1 MVMEEQHSDMELAA
15 EKIPVP
21 QVQKPIEMPLVET
34 NNQVKGISHNK
45 PRFRKRALH
54 AAILKQMEFYFSDAN
69 LTKDRFL
76 GNLIKEDPYIDL
88 SVFIRFNKIRELT
101 TDINRIAKALQA
113 STMLSI
119 SENGLK
125 VRRITPIKQKKNTE
139 DCTVYVQNLPPGATH
154 DWLNSIF
161 SQYGNVAYV
170 SLPHYKI
177 NKKIKGFAFV
187 EFDTPEE
194 AEECLKDFKKMDC
207 LLPSHTNPDEIL
219 SITTFDN
226 AEKDVNNES
235 KVIKRKQDET
245 NLSSDIHSKAKES
258 RIEIKSEKKENKLT
272 EENSTESKKIKRKHS
287 SGTDEDTKIADDKIM
302 LEPDSKKLKKY
313 NKHVNETTNNYSHE
327 IEPRNEITNNH
338 PREIEPSNETTNNHS
353 REIEPRNE
361 TTNNHSREI
370 EPSNETTNN
379 HSREIEPIN
388 ETTNNH
394 SCDIEPKNVISNESN
409 VLEKS
414 DEINL
419 DEVSEE
425 INELSKKSK
434 KKSKKSKSENDI
446 NVDEISNND
455 NKSDNVAIENLK
467 VTDDI
472 DNEEAAMDKKKKR
485 KRKRKSRIDDNNIS
499 NMGLQIMAKKHWKHL
514 RNKYLELQRSKMK
527 QLKQH
532 LKKTRDQWNNFDK
545 TKSDKEEIEE
555 KEKISN
561 IDKTTMRSFS
571 FTPGVIVKI
580 KLDEPCTDARSLKA
594 ELKGNNSIKYI
605 DVSEG
610 ASEVYV
616 RCDTPESAQS
626 FVQKS
631 NKENNMVVLK
641 DDDERIYWDKI
652 LQDREEKLGKKV
664 RVKQRGRSKLLKKAE
679 KELGKHII
687 FDEVD

>member
-1 MVMEEQHSDMELAA
+1 MVMEEHHSDMELAA

-21 QVQKPIEMPLVET
+21 QVQKPIEMPSVET
-34 NNQVKGISHNK
+34 KNQVKGISHNK
-45 PRFRKRALH
+45 PRFRKTALH

-69 LTKDRFL
+69 LSKDRFL

-88 SVFIRFNKIRELT
+88 SVFTRFNKIRELT
-101 TDINRIAKALQA
+101 TDINRIAKALEK

-125 VRRITPIKQKKNTE
+125 VRRITPIKQKENTE
-139 DCTVYVQNLPPGATH
+139 DCTVYVQNLPPGTTH

-161 SQYGNVAYV
+161 SRYGNVAYV

-177 NKKIKGFAFV
+177 NKKIKGFAFI

-207 LLPSHTNPDEIL
+207 LLPSHSDPDEIL

-226 AEKDVNNES
+226 TEKDVTNTN
-235 KVIKRKQDET
+235 KAIKRKQDET
-245 NLSSDIHSKAKES
+245 NSSNDINSDVKMS
-258 RIEIKSEKKENKLT
+258 RIIEMKSEKNENKLVSS
-272 EENSTESKKIKRKHS
+272 EKNSTEPKKIKRKHS
-287 SGTDEDTKIADDKIM
+287 SVTDEDTKIADDKIV
-302 LEPDSKKLKKY
+302 LVEPDSKKLKRY
-313 NKHVNETTNNYSHE
+313 NEHE
-327 IEPRNEITNNH
+327 
-338 PREIEPSNETTNNHS
+338 NETTNNHS
-353 REIEPRNE
+353 CEIEPQD
-361 TTNNHSREI
+361 
-370 EPSNETTNN
+370 
-379 HSREIEPIN
+379 

-394 SCDIEPKNVISNESN
+394 SCDIEPQDVIFNENN
-409 VLEKS
+409 VLQKS
-414 DEINL
+414 DEMNL
-419 DEVSEE
+419 DESSEE
-425 INELSKKSK
+425 INELSKRPK
-434 KKSKKSKSENDI
+434 KKIKKSKSENDI
-446 NVDEISNND
+446 NVNEISNND
-455 NKSDNVAIENLK
+455 VKSVDVVTENVET
-467 VTDDI
+467 TDDVV
-472 DNEEAAMDKKKKR
+472 DNKKPAKDKKMKR
-485 KRKRKSRIDDNNIS
+485 KRKRKSRIDDNNIN
-499 NMGLQIMAKKHWKHL
+499 NMGLQVMAKKHWKYL

-532 LKKTRDQWNNFDK
+532 LKKTRNQWNNFDK

-561 IDKTTMRSFS
+561 VDKTTMRSFS

-580 KLDEPCTDARSLKA
+580 KLDEPCTDTKSFKA
-594 ELKGNNSIKYI
+594 ELKGNNSVKYI

-610 ASEVYV
+610 ASEAYV

-631 NKENNMVVLK
+631 NTENNMVILK
-641 DDDERIYWDKI
+641 DEDERIYWDKI
-652 LQDREEKLGKKV
+652 LRDREEKLGKKV

>member
-34 NNQVKGISHNK
+34 NNKVK
-45 PRFRKRALH
+45 
-54 AAILKQMEFYFSDAN
+54 D
-69 LTKDRFL
+69 
-76 GNLIKEDPYIDL
+76 IDL

-125 VRRITPIKQKKNTE
+125 VRRITPIKPKENTE

-161 SQYGNVAYV
+161 SQYGNVVYV

-194 AEECLKDFKKMDC
+194 AEKCLKDFKKMDC

-226 AEKDVNNES
+226 AEKDVTNKS
-235 KVIKRKQDET
+235 KAIKRKQDET
-245 NLSSDIHSKAKES
+245 DMSSDIYSKIKES

-302 LEPDSKKLKKY
+302 LEPDSKKLKKC
-313 NKHVNETTNNYSHE
+313 NKHVNETTNNSCE

-338 PREIEPSNETTNNHS
+338 SREIEPRNKTVNNHS
-353 REIEPRNE
+353 REIEPRNG
-361 TTNNHSREI
+361 TTNNQSH
-370 EPSNETTNN
+370 
-379 HSREIEPIN
+379 EIEPIN

-409 VLEKS
+409 ALQKS

-434 KKSKKSKSENDI
+434 KKFKKSKSENDI

-455 NKSDNVAIENLK
+455 NKSDNVAIENVE
-467 VTDDI
+467 VTNDI
-472 DNEEAAMDKKKKR
+472 DNEEAAMNKKKKR

-561 IDKTTMRSFS
+561 INKTTMRSFS

-631 NKENNMVVLK
+631 NKENNMVILK
-641 DDDERIYWDKI
+641 DEDESIYWDKI
-652 LQDREEKLGKKV
+652 SQDRKEKLGKKV
-664 RVKQRGRSKLLKKAE
+664 KRVKQRGRSKLLKKAE